1 MMTSNHALLE
11 SIQHGLSEA
20 LGEISEV
27 QWVGR
32 LAGGDINQAA
42 LVRSGE
48 TKFFVK
54 YHEHAPNDMFTVEAR
69 ALAEISE
76 QGVIRVPSPVA
87 QGDAGRTSWLV
98 LEHMELKAMGPAS
111 LMGEQLAAL
120 HNIPQKRFGWA
131 CDNYI
136 GTTSQTNTFH
146 DSWADFWSQCRLR
159 PQFAMA
165 ESAGFGG
172 RLLNRGERL
181 LQSMDQFLQGHQP
194 AASLLHGDLWGG
206 NKAFSVDGQPVIFD
220 PASYYGD
227 RETDIAMTELFGGF
241 EPAFYAAYR
250 AHSPLPDGYDLR
262 RDLYNL
268 YHMLNH
274 LNLFGGGYLSRCE
287 NMIDRLMA
295 QIR

>member
-1 MMTSNHALLE
+1 MSSNHTLLE
-11 SIQHGLSEA
+11 SIQQGLSEA
-20 LGEISEV
+20 LGGVTEIK
-27 QWVGR
+27 WVRR

-42 LVRSGE
+42 LIRSGE

-54 YHEHAPNDMFTVEAR
+54 YHEHAPADMFTTEAR

-76 QGVIRVPSPVA
+76 QDVIGVPSPLA
-87 QGDAGRTSWLV
+87 QGAAGGISWLV
-98 LEHMELKAMGPAS
+98 LEYLELTAKGPAS

-120 HNIPQKRFGWA
+120 HDIPQEHFGWV

-136 GTTSQTNTFH
+136 GTTPQTNTFNNN
-146 DSWADFWSQCRLR
+146 WADFWSQCRLQ

-165 ESAGFGG
+165 ESAGYGG
-172 RLLNRGERL
+172 RLLNRGDRL
-181 LQSMDQFLQGHQP
+181 LQSMDQFFQGHQP
-194 AASLLHGDLWGG
+194 KASLLHGDLWTG
-206 NKAFSVDGQPVIFD
+206 NKAFTSDGQPVIFD

-241 EPAFYAAYR
+241 EPAFYNAYR
-250 AHSPLPDGYDLR
+250 AHTPLPDGYGLR

-295 QIR
+295 ELQ